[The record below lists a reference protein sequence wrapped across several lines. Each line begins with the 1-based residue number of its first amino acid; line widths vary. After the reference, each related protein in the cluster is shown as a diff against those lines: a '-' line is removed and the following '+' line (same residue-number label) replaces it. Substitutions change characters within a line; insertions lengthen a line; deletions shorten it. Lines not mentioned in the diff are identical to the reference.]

1 MSKPNDTAPGVQP
14 MATAEVIPMSE
25 PFGGP
30 GKRQEVETLIRRV
43 ADTLHRLN
51 EQIEAAVKAGATV
64 ELMRRSRIHNGSGQW
79 GDQMIPIIRMAE
91 QNDRKD

>member
-1 MSKPNDTAPGVQP
+1 MTR
-14 MATAEVIPMSE
+14 TAEVIPMNE

-30 GKRQEVETLIRRV
+30 GKRQEMEVLIRKV

-64 ELMRRSRIHNGSGQW
+64 ELMRRSRIHNGEGQW
-79 GDQMIPIIRMAE
+79 GDQMVPIIRLACH
-91 QNDRKD
+91 DDKD

>member
-1 MSKPNDTAPGVQP
+1 MR
-14 MATAEVIPMSE
+14 TAEVIPMNE

-30 GKRQEVETLIRRV
+30 GKRQEMETLIRRV

-64 ELMRRSRIHNGSGQW
+64 ELMRRSRIHNGEGQW
-79 GDQMIPIIRMAE
+79 GDQMVPIIHVPV
-91 QNDRKD
+91 NDDRKD

>member
-1 MSKPNDTAPGVQP
+1 MCS
-14 MATAEVIPMSE
+14 AEIIPMNE

-30 GKRQEVETLIRRV
+30 GQRQEVDVLIRRV

-64 ELMRRSRIHNGSGQW
+64 ELMRRSRIHNGTGQW
-79 GDQMIPIIRMAE
+79 GDQMVPIIRMAE
-91 QNDRKD
+91 HDDKD

>member
-1 MSKPNDTAPGVQP
+1 MS
-14 MATAEVIPMSE
+14 AEIIPMSE

-30 GKRQEVETLIRRV
+30 GQRHEVEVLIRRV

-64 ELMRRSRIHNGSGQW
+64 ELMRRSRIHNGTGQW
-79 GDQMIPIIRMAE
+79 GDQMVPIIRMAE
-91 QNDRKD
+91 HDDDKD

>member
-1 MSKPNDTAPGVQP
+1 
-14 MATAEVIPMSE
+14 MATAEIIPMSE

-30 GKRQEVETLIRRV
+30 GKRHEVEVLIRRV

-64 ELMRRSRIHNGSGQW
+64 ELMRRSRIHNGEGQW
-79 GDQMIPIIRMAE
+79 GDQMVPIIRMPE
-91 QNDRKD
+91 HDDRKE

>member
-1 MSKPNDTAPGVQP
+1 MRTA
-14 MATAEVIPMSE
+14 TVIPMNE

-30 GKRQEVETLIRRV
+30 GKREEVEVLIRKV

-64 ELMRRSRIHNGSGQW
+64 ELMRRSRIHNGQGQW
-79 GDQMIPIIRMAE
+79 GDQMVPIIRIPE
-91 QNDRKD
+91 REDQRD